1 MKVVAKF
8 CAILFIFSLA
18 SLAPL
23 AETKPLPQVKIL
35 ATTYFAHLWSDYGA
49 YRRVSINGRR
59 MGNYV
64 AINFLPAGSIVM
76 IPELFKTTK
85 LEVADTLAGRGVG
98 VYKGK
103 KYWKVDIL
111 CNKHEWIDDF
121 DYPLD
126 LIVVKINQNGR
137 MRDRTVRR
145 NYQLFQSQINLNNLK
160 H

>member
-1 MKVVAKF
+1 
-8 CAILFIFSLA
+8 
-18 SLAPL
+18 
-23 AETKPLPQVKIL
+23 
-35 ATTYFAHLWSDYGA
+35 
-49 YRRVSINGRR
+49 

-111 CNKHEWIDDF
+111 CNKNEWIDDF
-121 DYPLD
+121 DYPMD
-126 LIVVKINQNGR
+126 LIVVKINKNGR
-137 MRDRTVRR
+137 FRDRACRR
-145 NYQLFQSQINLNNLK
+145 NHQLFLNQINLNDSK